1 MDILAMHGPD
11 AEREAESTWW
21 ITNLSPHKPGGL
33 FLKKKKAFSSQSIAR
48 SKDETILSNI

>member
-1 MDILAMHGPD
+1 MHGPD

-33 FLKKKKAFSSQSIAR
+33 FLKKKKRSHRRVLQEVKLRLFCQIFSTWR
-48 SKDETILSNI
+48 